1 MTASQAKQIAQS
13 VIQEPGAYAG
23 DAQWDSSIQMWVVKV
38 YDKNGN
44 VVDGIG
50 VEPNGHTNRV

>member
-1 MTASQAKQIAQS
+1 M
-13 VIQEPGAYAG
+13 
-23 DAQWDSSIQMWVVKV
+23 DSSIQMWVVKV